1 MAKLLSEAI
10 QQDASDVH
18 ITVGVPPV
26 FRINGNLVE
35 SSFSRLSPADTK
47 AIVYSFLNDH
57 QVSTFRRDLEL
68 CCSIAFT
75 GGRRFRMSAFHQR
88 GAVAACLRLIPKE
101 VASRDSLHLPE
112 AMSQAIQSTHGLV
125 LVTGSSG
132 CGKSTTLN
140 YMIDFL
146 NREKELH
153 IITIESP
160 IEHLHL
166 HQKSMVNQREIGHDT
181 FNNTNALRAALRED
195 VDVMVVAEMGILA
208 ETVDQVLEAADTG
221 HLVISTFHTTDAT
234 STIQAL
240 SDLFPFYAAQTKVRL
255 ARLTRAIFAQQLV
268 RRKSGGLIP
277 AVEVLVGTLPVKSA
291 IESSQANKLY
301 NAIQMGRSVG
311 MQTMEQ
317 ALFDL
322 VQNGLI
328 DREVALGSTLHHQ
341 EVLRMLDGAG
351 L

>member
-1 MAKLLSEAI
+1 MAELLSEAI
-10 QQDASDVH
+10 QKDASDVH

-26 FRINGNLVE
+26 FRVNGTLVE

-47 AIVYSFLNDH
+47 SLIFSFLNDH
-57 QVSTFRRDLEL
+57 QVSTFREELEL

-88 GAVAACLRLIPKE
+88 GAVAACLRLIPKK
-101 VASRDSLHLPE
+101 VASRESLHLPE
-112 AMSQAIQSTHGLV
+112 AMTTAVQNTHGLV
-125 LVTGSSG
+125 LVTGNSG

-153 IITIESP
+153 IITIENP

-166 HQKSMVNQREIGHDT
+166 HQKSMVNQREIGRDT
-181 FNNTNALRAALRED
+181 IDNTHALRAALRED
-195 VDVMVVAEMGILA
+195 VDAIVIAEMGILA

-221 HLVISTFHTTDAT
+221 HLVISTFHTTDAV
-234 STIQAL
+234 STIQGL
-240 SDLFPFYAAQTKVRL
+240 SELFPFYTSQTKVRL
-255 ARLTRAIFAQQLV
+255 ARLTRAIFSQQLV
-268 RRKSGGLIP
+268 RRVQGGLVP
-277 AVEVLVGTLPVKSA
+277 AVEVLIGTLPVKGA
-291 IESSQANKLY
+291 IESGQGNKIY
-301 NAIQMGRSVG
+301 NAMQMGRNVG

-317 ALFDL
+317 SLFDL

-328 DREVALGSTLHHQ
+328 DREVALGATIHQ
-341 EVLRMLDGAG
+341 KEILRMLDGAD